1 MSIKNITKH
10 HIPQR
15 LRTEIMQNKGGQPV
29 IERILKAYGF
39 TTRQAL
45 CNHLGISQSTMANRY
60 ARNTFPADWAVI
72 CHLETGVSLLWLA
85 AGEGPMLEDQA
96 EAGAVTRTLK
106 HLVITDGVS
115 TSQNEIIY
123 DASLIPAGLSAP
135 YVVTF
140 ESSVYLVD
148 NHEGEINDG
157 WWLVEIDGL
166 TSIREVFR
174 FPGGRIRIE
183 NGRASF
189 ECATSDVKV
198 LGKVISK
205 TEQFV

>member
-1 MSIKNITKH
+1 MSIQNITKH
-10 HIPQR
+10 HLTQK
-15 LRTEIMQNKGGQPV
+15 LRNEIMQNKGGQPV

-45 CNHLGISQSTMANRY
+45 CNHLEISQSTMANRY
-60 ARNTFPADWAVI
+60 ARNTFPSDWVVI
-72 CHLETGVSLLWLA
+72 CNLETGASLLWLT
-85 AGEGPMLEDQA
+85 AGDGPMFET
-96 EAGAVTRTLK
+96 EATAITRTLK
-106 HLVITDGVS
+106 HLIITNGVI
-115 TSQNEIIY
+115 TSQNEIVY
-123 DASLIPAGLSAP
+123 DNSLIPAGLSAP
-135 YVVTF
+135 FLVTF

-148 NHEGEINDG
+148 NHDGEINDG

-166 TSIREVFR
+166 TSVREVFR

-198 LGKVISK
+198 LGKVINR

>member
-1 MSIKNITKH
+1 MSINNITKH

-15 LRTEIMQNKGGQPV
+15 LRNEIMQNKGGQPV

-60 ARNTFPADWAVI
+60 ARNTFPSDWAII
-72 CHLETGVSLLWLA
+72 CSLETGASLMWLA
-85 AGEGPMLEDQA
+85 TGDGVMFEA
-96 EAGAVTRTLK
+96 ESEAIAKTLK
-106 HLVITDGVS
+106 HQNITNGVV

-123 DASLIPAGLSAP
+123 DSSLIPPGLSAP
-135 YVVTF
+135 YLVTF
-140 ESSVYLVD
+140 ENSVYLVD
-148 NHEGEINDG
+148 SHDGEINDG
-157 WWLVEIDGL
+157 WWLIEMDGL
-166 TSIREVFR
+166 TSVREVFR

-189 ECATSDVKV
+189 ECQSQDIKV
-198 LGKVISK
+198 LGKVISH
-205 TEQFV
+205 TQSL